1 MTNFLHYGHINQAG
15 GRVRVKKMPGNF
27 YSMTAQ
33 LFLSS
38 EASTAKANLLQAIA
52 DAPKPSGLPDPN
64 EQIEAFI
71 AQLEPHTPV
80 AAPTSQADLLSGN
93 WRTLYT
99 TNKELRSLGKAI
111 PGFKSGGIYQCIWA
125 TKQLL
130 CNVGQ
135 IDGLPYLGGF
145 VAVRANFEV
154 LSDVRVKVN
163 FTQAM
168 IGSQAIANFDLD
180 SFLTLMEYRPERIPA
195 LKLKFSEQRE
205 QQGWLD
211 ITYLDGDLRVGRG
224 NQGNVFV
231 LERVD

>member
-1 MTNFLHYGHINQAG
+1 M
-15 GRVRVKKMPGNF
+15 
-27 YSMTAQ
+27 
-33 LFLSS
+33 
-38 EASTAKANLLQAIA
+38 
-52 DAPKPSGLPDPN
+52 
-64 EQIEAFI
+64 
-71 AQLEPHTPV
+71 
-80 AAPTSQADLLSGN
+80 
-93 WRTLYT
+93 
-99 TNKELRSLGKAI
+99 
-111 PGFKSGGIYQCIWA
+111 
-125 TKQLL
+125 
-130 CNVGQ
+130 
-135 IDGLPYLGGF
+135 
-145 VAVRANFEV
+145 AVRANFEV

-231 LERVD
+231 LERVKPPF